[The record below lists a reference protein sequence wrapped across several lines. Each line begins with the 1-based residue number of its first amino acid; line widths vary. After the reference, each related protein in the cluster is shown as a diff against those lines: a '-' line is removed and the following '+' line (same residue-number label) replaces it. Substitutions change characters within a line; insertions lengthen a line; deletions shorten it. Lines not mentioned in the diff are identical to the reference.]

1 MDLIPANTALVR
13 PVQREGPRATSS
25 IDGCKDV
32 LARVDQISPQ
42 VVAVALAYIL
52 LSDESYDIG
61 VFVSAVRQHPQAQN
75 IDWYAIV
82 KAFDMAPM
90 RITKSQFLA
99 LYNALLPIAR
109 ETDTF
114 DIQCL
119 WGGSWL
125 STNAQLSFVT
135 AFLSCSPQELD
146 ASQIP
151 RLRAAFS
158 MDEFADASEEVK
170 AYAQKAVSHPMVSL
184 EATKFLFHVI
194 FQSQDAYNQ
203 AQNLGIPEIV
213 INANTDIF
221 VCAASACEKPW
232 AALQEMALNQL
243 FRPFFHKSLPNYD
256 FVLHALWKHDKSWL
270 ASKLVEAYNAD
281 PTLLAIIFE
290 HARQHAWT
298 DTLLLITNEFGL
310 DLAAY
315 GHGQGEVDLE
325 VWAQGHLEISPQQLA
340 GAVVTFLRIKAEDE
354 QLVQRDHPHQVV
366 PLKVKTVY
374 ALLNVIH
381 GHLSD
386 EEIGAIQRVCLQVY
400 PRLINYGY
408 KFDHVIDANG
418 ENGNALSEDADA
430 KMQEQY
436 KMMYSNEVDPRGMI
450 ERLQHLK
457 ESEDPADQDLF
468 ACMIHGL
475 FDEYNCFGE
484 YPLEALATTA
494 VLFGGIINFGVLSS
508 RVTLGV
514 ALFMVLDAVAE
525 YAPEDSM
532 YKFGLQALL
541 HFINRLEEWPSFCT
555 RLIAIPHLRGTEV
568 WTKAEEVVRRQP
580 GLDMRSGG
588 DLQPELSL
596 PNGNLEDF
604 VLESQYP
611 PFRSIHVEAPLRPE
625 IYEEP
630 DEEISDKVMFV
641 LNNVSKHNI
650 EEKFQ
655 DLQSALEE
663 RHHQWFANYLV
674 EDLAKAQP
682 NFQSLYLQILTM
694 FDEKILYAE
703 VLRETYSSVSRILN
717 AEATMNNSQD
727 RTNLKN
733 LATWLGMLTLARDQ
747 PILHRN
753 LSFKDLLIEAHQTQ
767 RLLIAIPFTCK
778 VLSQAKD
785 SKVFRP
791 PQPWLMELISF
802 LVELYDYAE
811 LKLNLKFEIEVL
823 CKDLG
828 LDHKEVEPASIIRT
842 LPLHLEGE
850 LLQQYPTDTMDGFGD
865 MHLMSLSKRA
875 PSERFSSQDV
885 LKSLPDLGAMLNYP
899 PSSGSISQA
908 QLKNIFLEAAQRA
921 ITEIIAPVVERSV
934 TIAAISTS

>member
-1 MDLIPANTALVR
+1 
-13 PVQREGPRATSS
+13 
-25 IDGCKDV
+25 
-32 LARVDQISPQ
+32 
-42 VVAVALAYIL
+42 
-52 LSDESYDIG
+52 
-61 VFVSAVRQHPQAQN
+61 
-75 IDWYAIV
+75 
-82 KAFDMAPM
+82 
-90 RITKSQFLA
+90 
-99 LYNALLPIAR
+99 
-109 ETDTF
+109 
-114 DIQCL
+114 
-119 WGGSWL
+119 
-125 STNAQLSFVT
+125 
-135 AFLSCSPQELD
+135 
-146 ASQIP
+146 
-151 RLRAAFS
+151 
-158 MDEFADASEEVK
+158 
-170 AYAQKAVSHPMVSL
+170 
-184 EATKFLFHVI
+184 
-194 FQSQDAYNQ
+194 
-203 AQNLGIPEIV
+203 
-213 INANTDIF
+213 
-221 VCAASACEKPW
+221 
-232 AALQEMALNQL
+232 
-243 FRPFFHKSLPNYD
+243 
-256 FVLHALWKHDKSWL
+256 
-270 ASKLVEAYNAD
+270 
-281 PTLLAIIFE
+281 
-290 HARQHAWT
+290 
-298 DTLLLITNEFGL
+298 
-310 DLAAY
+310 
-315 GHGQGEVDLE
+315 
-325 VWAQGHLEISPQQLA
+325 
-340 GAVVTFLRIKAEDE
+340 
-354 QLVQRDHPHQVV
+354 
-366 PLKVKTVY
+366 
-374 ALLNVIH
+374 
-381 GHLSD
+381 
-386 EEIGAIQRVCLQVY
+386 
-400 PRLINYGY
+400 
-408 KFDHVIDANG
+408 
-418 ENGNALSEDADA
+418 
-430 KMQEQY
+430 
-436 KMMYSNEVDPRGMI
+436 
-450 ERLQHLK
+450 
-457 ESEDPADQDLF
+457 
-468 ACMIHGL
+468 
-475 FDEYNCFGE
+475 
-484 YPLEALATTA
+484 
-494 VLFGGIINFGVLSS
+494 
-508 RVTLGV
+508 
-514 ALFMVLDAVAE
+514 VAE

-580 GLDMRSGG
+580 GIDMRSGG